1 MDFLRERTNSNLSVY
16 SAANP
21 VGIRK
26 RSASRSPSISAAQV
40 HRLEQLCLNQST
52 AQDLDAFTNNVTN
65 YQWLTPQPSPQSQ
78 PYLVPCSIEAFP
90 QWTAPTPPRSDSEVS
105 TLAIDAQDE
114 IATTTAGE
122 SQSFGFDPVT
132 TTAEMSS
139 LGYLL
144 PSQYATNMY
153 DATGSDYSN
162 NSSYSSMRSQ
172 PMIMASMDPYSHALS
187 SSPALYQSR
196 PVAPSYRRHSGVPI
210 ASSTDS
216 SYSSSYRR
224 VSSPYDAVTSSEY
237 SMPMNQTIPSIAGLT
252 QSPLPSPHL
261 GMQTS
266 AATYN
271 QNLSRTSTLY
281 ETTSMYSQPF
291 TNAPTMPQSY
301 ATTPAMSYKTP
312 FVASSMNEVSP
323 KLPQEDPSIRVLNQ
337 RPKPQCFEHGCNGR
351 QFSTFSNL
359 LRHQREKSGTASKS
373 YCPKCGAEFTR
384 TTARNGH
391 LAHDK
396 CTKPGQV
403 LDDALE

>member
-21 VGIRK
+21 AGIRK
-26 RSASRSPSISAAQV
+26 RSASRSPPISAAQV
-40 HRLEQLCLNQST
+40 QHLEQLCLNQT
-52 AQDLDAFTNNVTN
+52 NCQDLDAFTKNVTN

-78 PYLVPCSIEAFP
+78 PYLVPCGIEAFP

-114 IATTTAGE
+114 IATTTAGG

-153 DATGSDYSN
+153 DAAASAYSN

-172 PMIMASMDPYSHALS
+172 PMNMASMDPYSHALS

-196 PVAPSYRRHSGVPI
+196 TVAPSYRRHSGVPT
-210 ASSTDS
+210 ASSADS
-216 SYSSSYRR
+216 SYSSSHRR

-237 SMPMNQTIPSIAGLT
+237 STTMSQMIPSIAGLT

-271 QNLSRTSTLY
+271 QTLSRTSALY
-281 ETTSMYSQPF
+281 DTTSMYSQPF
-291 TNAPTMPQSY
+291 TNTPTVPQSY
-301 ATTPAMSYKTP
+301 ASTPAMSYKTP
-312 FVASSMNEVSP
+312 FVASSMHEVSP
-323 KLPQEDPSIRVLNQ
+323 KLPQDDPSIRVLNQ

-396 CTKPGQV
+396 CTKPGQAP
-403 LDDALE
+403 DDE